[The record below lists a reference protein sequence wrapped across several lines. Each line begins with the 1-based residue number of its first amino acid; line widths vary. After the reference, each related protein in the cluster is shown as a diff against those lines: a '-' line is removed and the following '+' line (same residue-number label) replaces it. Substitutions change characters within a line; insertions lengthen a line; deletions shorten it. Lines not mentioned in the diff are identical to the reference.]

1 MIKITTNKITCLEDT
16 SSSWKPSQLVAL
28 GIIRTSEARIKTKVK
43 RSCSKKYKTFQDRK
57 PGKYC
62 MSLHLF
68 EFLTLSS
75 LGNIQSFESS
85 TCLSVDICNLYVQ
98 CMHTRADS
106 NCSLNSALISGTSLI
121 QINRPAFV
129 NQHPNAP
136 PTEKIIVIIT
146 KQQQQQYIKYIS
158 AIEKI
163 YNAIY

>member
-1 MIKITTNKITCLEDT
+1 MIKITTNKITCSKDT

-28 GIIRTSEARIKTKVK
+28 GIRTSEARIKAKVK
-43 RSCSKKYKTFQDRK
+43 RSCVYKTFQDRK
-57 PGKYC
+57 PGRYC

-85 TCLSVDICNLYVQ
+85 TCLSVDICNLYDQ

-106 NCSLNSALISGTSLI
+106 KCSLNSALISGTSLI
-121 QINRPAFV
+121 QINQPAFV
-129 NQHPNAP
+129 NQHRNTH
-136 PTEKIIVIIT
+136 PTEKVIVIIT

-158 AIEKI
+158 AIENI